1 MKTIDTKF
9 IRAREIADLI
19 WINRQQR
26 IKTSKNKDWE
36 LMNYF
41 NKVFQRWKSAGF
53 SHEAILWQDRSAKW
67 VERYLI
73 DKTTTN
79 LLLMEKWYPIKN
91 PSEETK
97 IKYIELQE
105 LKQKRKE
112 KLKWKV
118 WKFIKW
124 K

>member
-1 MKTIDTKF
+1 MKTIETKF
-9 IRAREIADLI
+9 VRAREIADII

-26 IKTSKNKDWE
+26 IKKSKNKDWE

-41 NKVFQRWKSAGF
+41 NKVFQRRKSAGLH
-53 SHEAILWQDRSAKW
+53 HETILWQDRSEKW

-73 DKTTTN
+73 DKTTAD
-79 LLLMEKWYPIKN
+79 LLLMEKWYPVKN
-91 PSEETK
+91 ISEESK
-97 IKYIELQE
+97 KVYIELQD
-105 LKQKRKE
+105 LKLKRKE
-112 KLKWKV
+112 KLKGNI